1 MKGRFGSAI
10 GLSIG
15 VVGLLL
21 AVGAAGSAFADTYEE
36 TPPPISV
43 PPPEEAPP
51 AAPAPAE
58 EPKKK
63 PMRYVPPVGQPIFNE
78 PAQITTEIRPI
89 YMYHEI
95 PNSFPSNG
103 GRVHAVALQLRA
115 AITDRLAFIATK
127 DGWMDINFDD
137 TLKDEDGFLNI
148 AAGLKYAVISQPEN
162 DTFVSVGLRY
172 EAPTGNLKTAIKG
185 APNSDIT
192 LQGNGDGMI
201 DVFITG
207 VRPIGEKASIQAS
220 LGYDGAIDSNKNS
233 SFLHAHVHG
242 DYEIVK
248 NLYGVLE
255 LSMIAT
261 ADHGDEL
268 DIGSFEG
275 EDVFNFGNED
285 SNTIFPFAV
294 GARYRVTDNFILGSA
309 YEFPLDHKDITQQRV
324 YVDAVLHF

>member
-1 MKGRFGSAI
+1 MKGQFRPAMGA
-10 GLSIG
+10 LVG
-15 VVGLLL
+15 V
-21 AVGAAGSAFADTYEE
+21 AAALFVVAMTGSAFADTYEE
-36 TPPPISV
+36 TPPAISV
-43 PPPEEAPP
+43 PAPEPAPP
-51 AAPAPAE
+51 PPAPVE

-63 PMRYVPPVGQPIFNE
+63 SMRYVPPVGQPIFNE
-78 PAQITTEIRPI
+78 PAQITTELRPI
-89 YMYHEI
+89 YIYHEI

-103 GRVHAVALQLRA
+103 GRVHAVAVQLRA

-127 DGWMDINFDD
+127 DGWMDINFDN
-137 TLKDEDGFLNI
+137 TLKDEEGFLNI
-148 AAGLKYAVISQPEN
+148 AAGFKYAVIAQPEN
-162 DTFVSVGLRY
+162 DTFLTVGVRY

-201 DVFITG
+201 DAFITG

-233 SFLHAHVHG
+233 SFLHAHIHG

-261 ADHGDEL
+261 ADSGDEI
-268 DIGSFEG
+268 DIDKFEG
-275 EDVFNFGNED
+275 EDVFNFGNTD
-285 SNTIFPFAV
+285 SHTIFPFAV
-294 GARYRVTDNFILGSA
+294 GARYRVTDNLILGTA

>member
-1 MKGRFGSAI
+1 MKGQFRPAMGALVGVAAALFVVATTGSA
-10 GLSIG
+10 L
-15 VVGLLL
+15 
-21 AVGAAGSAFADTYEE
+21 ADTYEE
-36 TPPPISV
+36 TPPAISV
-43 PPPEEAPP
+43 PAPEPAPP
-51 AAPAPAE
+51 PPAPVE

-63 PMRYVPPVGQPIFNE
+63 SLRYVPPVAQPFFNE
-78 PAQITTEIRPI
+78 PAQITTELRPVYI
-89 YMYHEI
+89 YHEI

-103 GRVHAVALQLRA
+103 GRVHAIAVQLRA

-137 TLKDEDGFLNI
+137 TLTDEEGFLNI
-148 AAGLKYAVISQPEN
+148 AAGFKYAVIAQPEN
-162 DTFVSVGLRY
+162 DTFLTLGLRY

-185 APNSDIT
+185 APDSDIT

-201 DVFITG
+201 DAFITG
-207 VRPIGEKASIQAS
+207 VRPIGEKGSFQAS
-220 LGYDGAIDSNKNS
+220 LGYDGAIDSDKNS
-233 SFLHAHVHG
+233 SFLHVSIHG

-248 NLYGVLE
+248 NLYGILE

-261 ADHGDEL
+261 ADNGDEI

-294 GARYRVTDNFILGSA
+294 GARYRVTDNFILGTA
-309 YEFPLDHKDITQQRV
+309 YELPLDHKDITQQRV

>member
-1 MKGRFGSAI
+1 VQTHLRSVVGA
-10 GLSIG
+10 SIG
-15 VVGLLL
+15 VAGLLL
-21 AVGAAGSAFADTYEE
+21 AVGAVGSAFADTYEE

-51 AAPAPAE
+51 AAAAPAE

-63 PMRYVPPVGQPIFNE
+63 PLRYVPPIGQLIFNE
-78 PAQITTEIRPI
+78 TPLITTELRPFYI
-89 YMYHEI
+89 YHEI

-103 GRVHAVALQLRA
+103 GRVHAVGVQLRA
-115 AITDRLAFIATK
+115 AITERLGFIATK
-127 DGWMDINFDD
+127 DAWTDINFDD
-137 TLKDEDGFLNI
+137 NLKDEEGFLNVT
-148 AAGLKYAVISQPEN
+148 AGFKYAVLYQPEN
-162 DTFVSVGLRY
+162 DTFLTVGLRY
-172 EAPTGNLKTAIKG
+172 EAPIGNLKTAIKG
-185 APNSDIT
+185 APDTDIT

-201 DVFITG
+201 DVFVTG

-220 LGYDGAIDSNKNS
+220 LGYDGAIDSEKNS
-233 SFLHAHVHG
+233 SFLHAHLHG

-255 LSMIAT
+255 LNMIAT
-261 ADHGDEL
+261 ADHGDEI

-275 EDVFNFGNED
+275 EDVFNFGNEN

-294 GARYRVTDNFILGSA
+294 GARYRVTDNFIVGSA

-324 YVDAVLHF
+324 YVDAIVHF

>member
-1 MKGRFGSAI
+1 MKGQFRPAI
-10 GLSIG
+10 GALVG
-15 VVGLLL
+15 V
-21 AVGAAGSAFADTYEE
+21 AAALFVVAMTGSAFADTYEE
-36 TPPPISV
+36 TPPAISV
-43 PPPEEAPP
+43 PAPEPAPP
-51 AAPAPAE
+51 PPAPVE

-63 PMRYVPPVGQPIFNE
+63 SMRYVPPVAQPFFNE
-78 PAQITTEIRPI
+78 PAQITTELRPVYI
-89 YMYHEI
+89 YHEI
-95 PNSFPSNG
+95 PNSFPSDG
-103 GRVHAVALQLRA
+103 GRVHAVAVQLRA

-127 DGWMDINFDD
+127 DGWMDINFDK

-148 AAGLKYAVISQPEN
+148 AAGFKYAVIAQPEN
-162 DTFVSVGLRY
+162 DTFLTLGIRY

-185 APNSDIT
+185 APDSDIT

-201 DVFITG
+201 DAFITG

-220 LGYDGAIDSNKNS
+220 LGYDGAIDSDKNS
-233 SFLHAHVHG
+233 SFLHASIHG

-248 NLYGVLE
+248 NLYGILE

-261 ADHGDEL
+261 ADNGDEI

-294 GARYRVTDNFILGSA
+294 GARYRVTDNFILGTA
-309 YEFPLDHKDITQQRV
+309 YEFPIDHKDITQQRV